1 MNLYQA
7 YFQWSGFPE
16 NIGLANSYRMSF
28 NKIFTPKYG
37 KMDLSTFTK
46 DFVKGILVKSK
57 EHKEFKVKATS
68 ALSHVLKWANQN
80 YPGDYPSPDF
90 SYELISAIEK
100 EAEKNTQKKN
110 IPLINKDESFVG
122 GENNITDNTPFVNND
137 ETKDPLV
144 GIDFKE
150 SKQSKRESKPEKR
163 NQSYKIRE
171 QAESRPVIKIDPVT
185 GVELDTYQS
194 PGAAQRILGIGNI
207 GRAIQ
212 RNGVAG
218 GFKWRYADLRSSCKE
233 KEEKKK
239 EITKTT
245 VIPEHPESAAD
256 RGSSTVS
263 SSQPANINIT
273 NDTKKVKTRLLLL
286 ASFTDDELLE
296 EIHRRKNW
304 HGEFTITKDYKL

>member
-7 YFQWSGFPE
+7 YSQWSGFPE

-68 ALSHVLKWANQN
+68 ALSHVLKWVNQK

-90 SYELISAIEK
+90 SYELISTMEK
-100 EAEKNTQKKN
+100 EAEKNTQIKN
-110 IPLINKDESFVG
+110 IPLINKDQ
-122 GENNITDNTPFVNND
+122 
-137 ETKDPLV
+137 ETKDPLA
-144 GIDFKE
+144 GIDFNE
-150 SKQSKRESKPEKR
+150 SKQTKRESKPEKR
-163 NQSYKIRE
+163 NKSYKIRE

-185 GVELDTYQS
+185 GVELDTYPS

-218 GFKWRYADLRSSCKE
+218 GFKWRYASQYSAKKDKAETE
-233 KEEKKK
+233 KET
-239 EITKTT
+239 TKAT

-256 RGSSTVS
+256 RESSTE

-273 NDTKKVKTRLLLL
+273 NHPKKVKTRLLLL
-286 ASFTDDELLE
+286 ASFTDDELLA

>member
-1 MNLYQA
+1 M
-7 YFQWSGFPE
+7 
-16 NIGLANSYRMSF
+16 
-28 NKIFTPKYG
+28 
-37 KMDLSTFTK
+37 
-46 DFVKGILVKSK
+46 
-57 EHKEFKVKATS
+57 
-68 ALSHVLKWANQN
+68 SHVLKWANQN

-90 SYELISAIEK
+90 SYELISAMEK
-100 EAEKNTQKKN
+100 EAEKNTKKKD
-110 IPLINKDESFVG
+110 IPLINKDESSVG
-122 GENNITDNTPFVNND
+122 GESNLTNNTSCVNDD
-137 ETKDPLV
+137 ETKDPLA
-144 GIDFKE
+144 GIDFNE
-150 SKQSKRESKPEKR
+150 SKQTKRESKPEKR

-218 GFKWRYADLRSSCKE
+218 GFKWRYADLRSSRKE

-239 EITKTT
+239 ETTKTT
-245 VIPEHPESAAD
+245 VIPEYHESAAG
-256 RGSSTVS
+256 RESSVES

-273 NDTKKVKTRLLLL
+273 NQSKKVKTRLLLL
-286 ASFTDDELLE
+286 ASFTDDELLA
-296 EIHRRKNW
+296 EINRRKNW